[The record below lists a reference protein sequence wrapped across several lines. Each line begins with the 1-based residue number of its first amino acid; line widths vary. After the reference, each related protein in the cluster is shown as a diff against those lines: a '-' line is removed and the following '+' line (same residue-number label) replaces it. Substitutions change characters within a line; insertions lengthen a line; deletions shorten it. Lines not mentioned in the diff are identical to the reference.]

1 MKSKKL
7 ELTDD
12 DSQEELGETNTP
24 DQEFSMPNLSELQE
38 KNGVQ
43 LSSFNELLETL
54 SSTEEKQKSLWRLIF
69 ENANTDRL
77 NAYIVWLDLY
87 SKVHG
92 DASGHA
98 IHGQNLSRYME
109 RMAKAND
116 QFIKLAELVGN
127 AKKKDVSEI
136 TEDSI
141 YEQMENESSHIKH

>member
-1 MKSKKL
+1 MKSKNV
-7 ELTDD
+7 EVEEES
-12 DSQEELGETNTP
+12 SQEELGETNVP
-24 DQEFSMPNLSELQE
+24 NQEFSVPNLVELQE
-38 KNGVQ
+38 KNGIQ
-43 LSSFNELLETL
+43 LNSFNELLGTL
-54 SSTEEKQKSLWRLIF
+54 SSTEDKQKSLWRLIF

-87 SKVHG
+87 SKMHG

-127 AKKKDVSEI
+127 AKKKDTAEI

-141 YEQMENESSHIKH
+141 YEQMENESTHLKH

>member
-1 MKSKKL
+1 MKSKNKP
-7 ELTDD
+7 EIE
-12 DSQEELGETNTP
+12 DSSQDESGETNIP
-24 DQEFSMPNLSELQE
+24 DQEFSIPNLSDLQE
-38 KNGVQ
+38 KNGLQ
-43 LSSFNELLETL
+43 LNSFNELLETL
-54 SSTEEKQKSLWRLIF
+54 SSTEDKQKSLWRLIF

-92 DASGHA
+92 DSSGHA

-127 AKKKDVSEI
+127 AKKKDNSEI

-141 YEQMENESSHIKH
+141 YEQMENESSHLKH